1 MPNVKGHKGYKI
13 FRNDRIIR
21 NKNGV
26 SPLIATVLLIA
37 FAVALGAVVMNWGRG
52 FVQQQTTEAEK
63 TTQVKLGCSLKVNLK
78 VAEIDGVP
86 QVCYGGGGSA
96 GYIELRLNNND
107 ETNDIKG
114 LSISVGGDT
123 GIYNND
129 TINTT
134 IPVGLSGYL
143 NMSYSYTSYGKVK
156 NIRVVPKILIGGV
169 VTPCGGSPLE
179 KSTSEIRNCS
189 A

>member
-1 MPNVKGHKGYKI
+1 MLKGQKGHNGYKI
-13 FRNDRIIR
+13 FKNSR
-21 NKNGV
+21 NKRGV

-63 TTQVKLGCSLKVNLK
+63 TTQTKLGCSLKVNLK

-86 QVCYGGGGSA
+86 QVCYGGSGSA

-107 ETNDIKG
+107 ESNDIKG
-114 LSISVGGDT
+114 LSVSVGGET

-134 IPVGLSGYL
+134 IPVGLAGYL
-143 NMSYSYTSYGKVK
+143 NMSYSYTAYGKVK
-156 NIRVVPKILIGGV
+156 NIRIVPKILIGGV

-179 KSTSEIRNCS
+179 KSTSELRNCS